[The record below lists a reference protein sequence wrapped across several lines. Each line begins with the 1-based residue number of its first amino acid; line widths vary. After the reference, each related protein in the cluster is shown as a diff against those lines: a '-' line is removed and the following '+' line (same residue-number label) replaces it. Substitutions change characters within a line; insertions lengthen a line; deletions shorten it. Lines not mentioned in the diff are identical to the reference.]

1 MIGPQSTRVC
11 YICAKACVG
20 WTVLFLGSG
29 VVRLLRR
36 CLEGVAEEHAVTP
49 GPAEQARPTGN
60 SQIAGC
66 VFNGRNR
73 NGTFDK
79 NETRMSGQTVT
90 LVDSQTAIRLRGS
103 RPTRM
108 APFDSRSGRTGTVQ
122 NDVER
127 IRDVRAY
134 TRPFFRAD
142 RQA

>member
-36 CLEGVAEEHAVTP
+36 CLEGVAEERAVTP

-79 NETRMSGQTVT
+79 NEPRMSRQTVT
-90 LVDSQTAIRLRGS
+90 LVDPETGDIIEYTLTFQPPTGAPKPAKLTYIGQRL
-103 RPTRM
+103 TTIDV
-108 APFDSRSGRTGTVQ
+108 PFVLK
-122 NDVER
+122 DV
-127 IRDVRAY
+127 
-134 TRPFFRAD
+134 PLP
-142 RQA
+142 